1 MNVERFGGPVPM
13 GIPHLFEDL
22 LAGVDGPGFGREEG
36 QEVEFLP
43 REREFPAV
51 EDGSAG
57 AEIDSE
63 SISDADRGVDGFV
76 TARGASRHRMDAGD
90 EFAESERFDQII
102 VGTKFESE
110 HPVDLVTARGHHDD
124 RDRRGNADAPTD
136 LVPVDVGETEIEQH
150 DLGMKRTVQHLDAG
164 EAGGFASDDE
174 SLTLETVLERLG
186 DCVVVFDDQEV
197 HDDRVSRSRR
207 VNPRLCR
214 TFTLRGA
221 PASHRARSFRFM
233 NRHLALTFAG
243 ATAILVTAA
252 TGAIAANVGILGSGA
267 PKSVGNLSA
276 SSVVG
281 FATTTVAPGAPVNV
295 AVESGAS
302 ADSAIVPG
310 GPTASGAGANPT
322 PGAEN
327 GSTNEG
333 VASGSVPTSPPSRTV
348 TPPEDPPAP
357 SVTTSPYDDDDDDDG
372 YDDGDDDDRGNDYDD
387 DDDGEDDDD

>member
-174 SLTLETVLERLG
+174 SLTLEAVLERLG
-186 DCVVVFDDQEV
+186 DC
-197 HDDRVSRSRR
+197 
-207 VNPRLCR
+207 
-214 TFTLRGA
+214 
-221 PASHRARSFRFM
+221 
-233 NRHLALTFAG
+233 
-243 ATAILVTAA
+243 
-252 TGAIAANVGILGSGA
+252 
-267 PKSVGNLSA
+267 
-276 SSVVG
+276 VVG